1 MLDRADL
8 TRYFTA
14 IVAAEDVAVTKP
26 APDAYL
32 AAMTRLS
39 AAAGQPLTPRCCIAI
54 EDSVRGLESARAAG
68 LKTIAIS
75 HSYSAGFAAEADMVV
90 ASLASLSIET
100 LRNIVST

>member
-1 MLDRADL
+1 M
-8 TRYFTA
+8 
-14 IVAAEDVAVTKP
+14 AAEDVAATKP

-32 AAMTRLS
+32 EAIKGLS
-39 AAAGQPLTPRCCIAI
+39 AAAGQPLTARCCIAI

-75 HSYSAGFAAEADMVV
+75 RSYSGGFEVEADMVV
-90 ASLASLSIET
+90 DSLALLTVDT